1 MPRVK
6 GGIVSL
12 KRRRSVLKQV
22 KGYKFGRSK
31 KERQAHEAIF
41 HAGAHALAHRRDK
54 KNDFRR
60 VWQVKIGAAVRPLGL
75 SYSAFIGALK
85 KSNIA
90 LDRKIL
96 ADLAENHEEAFAKI
110 VAEVKK

>member
-1 MPRVK
+1 M
-6 GGIVSL
+6 

-90 LDRKIL
+90 LDRKSL
-96 ADLAENHEEAFAKI
+96 AALAKDYPETFARLLQNISK
-110 VAEVKK
+110 